1 MNDKFDELAKE
12 LAQSRRLTLLCL
24 AVWALSAVLA
34 PANEFRLGPVVDLSD
49 PDALAG
55 CGSNGAE
62 KESSIAANPANP
74 KNLVAVWWGGLA
86 KGIVA
91 AVTFDAGK
99 QWQQVVIPG
108 ITLCTGGSFEIATD
122 PWLSFAPNGDLYA
135 VCQAADLKNG
145 VVGVISQSA
154 RLVTKSADGGLHWS
168 DPITLDPVSSP
179 VYADKPSITA
189 DPQNAD
195 LVYATW
201 QKFIGGSSAQTMFS
215 RSTDGG
221 RTWEAARSVY
231 DPGPQNRTD
240 DPQILVLPDGTLVN
254 MVSEALF
261 QNKKNGGQY
270 QLFLSVVRSL
280 DKGRSWSAV
289 IRGPQRLTVDVTDP
303 DTGHPAGSAGTLP
316 PFFNVACDPV
326 NGNLYAVWEDSRFGG
341 GLYSSIA
348 LASSGDGGSSWSV
361 PIQIN
366 QTPTNIPPGNQQAF
380 LPTVAVASDGT
391 VGVAYYDFRF
401 NDPAPGL
408 PTDYWL
414 VHCHPSATAP
424 ATDPA
429 NWGGEVRLTDTSFD
443 METAPA
449 PFGAYFVGDYEGL
462 ATVGY
467 DFLAAWAM
475 PHGGDPDS
483 VFFRRVGP

>member
-1 MNDKFDELAKE
+1 MNDKFDEPAKE
-12 LAQSRRLTLLCL
+12 LAQSIRISFLCL
-24 AVWALSAVLA
+24 AVGLSAVSA
-34 PANEFRLGPVVDLSD
+34 HANDFKLGPAVDLSD

-254 MVSEALF
+254 MFSEALF

-289 IRGPQRLTVDVTDP
+289 IRGPQRLSRDVADP

-316 PFFNVACDPV
+316 PFFNVACDSV

-361 PIQIN
+361 PIQID